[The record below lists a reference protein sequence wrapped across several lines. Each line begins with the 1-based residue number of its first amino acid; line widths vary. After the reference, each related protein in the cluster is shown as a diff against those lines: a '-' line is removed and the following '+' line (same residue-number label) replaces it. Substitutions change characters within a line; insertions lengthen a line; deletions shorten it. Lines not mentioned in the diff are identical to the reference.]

1 MSRPAE
7 QELYFSCIYP
17 VANINMICCS
27 NVAGFIHV
35 TDVDIQRYAWEK
47 GWDVIYMC
55 VHLVLTFFIPGR
67 S

>member
-1 MSRPAE
+1 M
-7 QELYFSCIYP
+7 YP
-17 VANINMICCS
+17 VANIYNMICCS

-47 GWDVIYMC
+47 CWDVIYIC
-55 VHLVLTFFIPGR
+55 VHQVLTFFIPGR